1 MKRKGLDTAES
12 AEFRPQTEAELRER
26 PVRRETSLT
35 DVESQRLIHELEV
48 HQVELEMQNHALL
61 EIRHELEQSLGRYA
75 DLYDFA
81 PVGYA
86 TLEGDDAIR
95 EINLAGAALLGTER
109 AHLIGRRFGLFI
121 STETRPV
128 FNKFLAEALR
138 GVTHASCEVIIA
150 PNGAPSRYVQLEGIG
165 ASYHADRQC
174 RIALLDITK
183 RKRAEQALLDSE
195 EKYRMVADFTYDWEY
210 WRDPDGKYLY
220 VSPSCERI
228 TGYPPEMFMADPG
241 FLMTIL
247 HPEDQQQ
254 MAWHCTHDQETPA
267 MRLDFR
273 IITRTGQE
281 CWVGHVCQP
290 VYGTDGRFLGR
301 RGSNRDITHR
311 KQLEADLRHSLH
323 EKELLLR
330 EVHHR
335 VKNNFASIISLVE
348 LQQQDVIDP
357 SASVP
362 WAELTH
368 RLRSMSMVHEM
379 LYESQSLAQIDFHRY
394 LESLT
399 QYLQD
404 CFCPS
409 GMIRIQVRSPNVW
422 MSLDHAIPCGLI
434 VNELVTNAFKHAF
447 PGGQPHPGADHCEV
461 QVSAAWDGAAYIL
474 TIADNGVGLPEEL
487 DWLNAPSLGLRL
499 VRMLGRHQLQGRI
512 ELDRSKGARFTL
524 RFQPPA
530 IVTQP

>member
-12 AEFRPQTEAELRER
+12 AEFRRQAEAQLREK

-61 EIRHELEQSLGRYA
+61 EIRHELEKSLERYA

-86 TLEGDDAIR
+86 TLDGDGAIR

-121 STETRPV
+121 SAETRPV

-138 GVTHASCEVIIA
+138 GVTQVSCEIIFA
-150 PNGAPSRYVQLEGIG
+150 PNDAHSRYLQLKGIG
-165 ASYHADRQC
+165 ASYHKDLQC
-174 RIALLDITK
+174 RIALWDITE

-195 EKYRMVADFTYDWEY
+195 EKYRTVADFTHDWEY
-210 WRDPDGKYLY
+210 WRDPDGRYLY
-220 VSPSCERI
+220 ISPSCECI
-228 TGYPPEMFMADPG
+228 TGYPPEAFLANPG
-241 FLMTIL
+241 LIEAIT
-247 HPEDQQQ
+247 HPEDRHSV
-254 MAWHCTHDQETPA
+254 MTHDTHVLETPA
-267 MRLDFR
+267 DHLDFR
-273 IITRTGQE
+273 IITRTGE
-281 CWVGHVCQP
+281 ERWMGHVCQP

-301 RGSNRDITHR
+301 RGSNRDITAR
-311 KQLEADLRHSLH
+311 KQLEEHLRHSLH

-348 LQQQDVIDP
+348 LQHQDVTDP
-357 SASVP
+357 SASVS

-379 LYESQSLAQIDFHRY
+379 LYESESLAQIDFHRY
-394 LESLT
+394 LEALT

-404 CFCPS
+404 SFSPS
-409 GMIRIQVRSPNVW
+409 GAIRIQVRAPNVW

-447 PGGQPHPGADHCEV
+447 PADQPRPGADHCEI
-461 QVSAAWDGAAYIL
+461 QVSAAWDGAAYCL
-474 TIADNGVGLPEEL
+474 TIADNGVGLPEDL
-487 DWLNAPSLGLRL
+487 DWLSAPSLGLRL
-499 VRMLGRHQLQGRI
+499 VRMLGRHQLQGRL
-512 ELDRSKGARFTL
+512 ELDRSEGACFTL
-524 RFQPPA
+524 HFQPPA
-530 IVTQP
+530 TVTPP